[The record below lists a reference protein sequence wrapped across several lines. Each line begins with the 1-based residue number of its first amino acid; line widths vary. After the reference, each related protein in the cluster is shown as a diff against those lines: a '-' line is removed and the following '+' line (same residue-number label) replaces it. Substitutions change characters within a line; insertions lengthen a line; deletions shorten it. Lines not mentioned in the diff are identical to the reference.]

1 EILGVL
7 KGDGTFGDATN
18 QSGLTIRGTS
28 VLGYLVSVFVND
40 QLVGYAIPEAS
51 GRWTLDNSQQ
61 TYPDGLYR
69 LTAQATNQAGSVSPI
84 GAALTVQ
91 ILTTAPVAPVITGL
105 SPQSVNSLIATNR
118 PTILGTSAP
127 NVWIHI
133 SIDQG
138 AGIGSFVTRA
148 NSLGK
153 WSYQTTAL
161 AQGPASVSALAKDNA
176 GNQSGVSNRINFIVD
191 SVAPEISV
199 TGLGPNA
206 QFNKQTLPI
215 SFGGQII
222 EVGTGIQSVYTTV
235 LGPNGLW
242 YDGTGFVS
250 STPVW
255 QPAQISG
262 IAWNSLIQPS
272 KMIQSLANPNGKYV
286 LSVGGFDNIGN
297 LRIVQSGVPDNMLA
311 LLESLRN
318 IRNAEFGLGAIFP
331 AITYSDTTFGYSDIR
346 PTVTTFTILPGA
358 NNTQVGSLV
367 FSTPVTGL
375 TPSDFAVTGAVV
387 TSLTGSGANY
397 SFTLTRVGTGRL
409 TVSVPEGVVADA
421 FGNTNLASKS
431 IARVATFDTFTVFGT
446 PAGVAP
452 IVTLKQAG
460 GPTKVHLAFGSA
472 FKGGVQAAIGDFNL
486 DGIPDVVVAPGKG
499 GGPNIRIIDGA
510 TGAIIRSFMA
520 FDSKYMGGVNVATG
534 DFDGDGIHD
543 IIATTNG
550 GIKAQLR
557 VFSGRS
563 DNAVLPQFNLNP
575 YGGFIGSVAVSTGD
589 FNRDGL
595 ADIITVAGATGDVR
609 VWSGNNGA
617 LAYQFAAILPTSLV
631 PLIVVVASADTNR
644 NGVAEVL
651 VGVKGS
657 GGTTIQ
663 SWDLGLNTTRPTSNI
678 QVTDQVFQ
686 STFSLSPSVETLLGL
701 RDVNGGQPYKSPADS
716 LLSGWWQLR

>member
-1 EILGVL
+1 
-7 KGDGTFGDATN
+7 
-18 QSGLTIRGTS
+18 
-28 VLGYLVSVFVND
+28 
-40 QLVGYAIPEAS
+40 
-51 GRWTLDNSQQ
+51 
-61 TYPDGLYR
+61 
-69 LTAQATNQAGSVSPI
+69 
-84 GAALTVQ
+84 
-91 ILTTAPVAPVITGL
+91 VITGL
-105 SPQSVNSLIATNR
+105 NPQSVNSLIATNR
-118 PTILGTSAP
+118 PTISGTSAP

-161 AQGPASVSALAKDNA
+161 AQGPAGVSALAKDNA
-176 GNQSGVSNRINFIVD
+176 GNQSGVSNRISFIVD
-191 SVAPEISV
+191 SVAPVFSV

-206 QFNKQTLPI
+206 RFNKQTIPI
-215 SFGGQII
+215 SFGGQIT
-222 EVGTGIQSVYTTV
+222 EVGAGIHSVYTTV

-272 KMIQSLANPNGKYV
+272 KMIQSLANPNGTYV

-318 IRNAEFGLGAIFP
+318 IRIAEFGPGAFNDQ
-331 AITYSDTTFGYSDIR
+331 ITDSVTTFGYSDIR
-346 PTVTTFTILPGA
+346 PTVTTFGILPGA

-367 FSTPVTGL
+367 FSAPVTGL
-375 TPSDFAVTGAVV
+375 TPSDFAVTGGMV
-387 TSLTGSGANY
+387 TSLIGSGANY

-409 TVSVPEGVVADA
+409 TVSVPEGVVFDA

-460 GPTKVHLAFGSA
+460 GPTKVHLAYGSA

-486 DGIPDVVVAPGKG
+486 DGIPDVAVAPGKG

-510 TGAIIRSFMA
+510 TGAIVRSFMA
-520 FDSKYMGGVNVATG
+520 FDSKYVGGVNIATG
-534 DFDGDGIHD
+534 DVDDDGIHD

-563 DNAVLPQFNLNP
+563 DNAVLPQFNPNP

-589 FNRDGL
+589 IDGDGRT
-595 ADIITVAGATGDVR
+595 DIITAAGATGDVR

-663 SWDLGLNTTRPTSNI
+663 TWDPGLSTTKPISNI

-686 STFSLSPSVETLLGL
+686 STFSLAPSVETLLGL

-716 LLSGWWQLR
+716 LLSRWLQLR